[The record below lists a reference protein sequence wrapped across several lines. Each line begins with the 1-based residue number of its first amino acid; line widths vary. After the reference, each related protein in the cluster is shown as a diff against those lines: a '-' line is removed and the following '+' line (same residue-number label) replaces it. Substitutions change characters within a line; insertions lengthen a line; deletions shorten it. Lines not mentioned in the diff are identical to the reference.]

1 MLRDLS
7 KNNKNYSFAEL
18 DAKDVLENPINQ
30 FIHWLDFANESGIE
44 EFNAMIL
51 STVNCE
57 SRSSSRVV
65 LLKSVTEEG
74 LVFYTNYT
82 SRKGIQINSNPN
94 VSAVFFWSK
103 LERQVRIEGVV
114 EKASSDT
121 SDKYYLS
128 RPIDSQIGAIISPQS
143 QVIPSR
149 EYLTQKKEE
158 LEKNLNDKPLQ
169 RPEFWGGYIIKPNL
183 FEFWQGRANRLSD
196 RIQYRFKD
204 ENWIIERLAP

>member
-30 FIHWLDFANESGIE
+30 FINWLDFASESGIE

-103 LERQVRIEGVV
+103 LERQVRVEGVV
-114 EKASSDT
+114 EKANSDT